1 MKQAFSV
8 YSVYSDPEFKKE
20 VIQILKKLRKIIA
33 RNRHHCNKELE
44 TIKRGQLKLY
54 NSIAKMKTELKSIN
68 SKLNNTKQKSD
79 LETTQSEEK
88 IDRKMK
94 KRRQHMRPIR

>member
-1 MKQAFSV
+1 MKQSFSV

>member
-1 MKQAFSV
+1 MKQAF
-8 YSVYSDPEFKKE
+8 SVYSDPEFKKE